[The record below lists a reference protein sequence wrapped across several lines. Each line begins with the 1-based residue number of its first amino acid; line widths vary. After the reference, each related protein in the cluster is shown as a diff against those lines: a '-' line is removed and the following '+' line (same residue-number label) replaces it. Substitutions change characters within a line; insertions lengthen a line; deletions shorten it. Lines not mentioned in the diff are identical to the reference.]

1 MVKADVRLPK
11 PRRGSRRTEA
21 PRKAQSITEASPSVV
36 KLMKEQGLWG
46 KGPPDWSALFSD
58 VWRTPEEVDEFDRFV
73 REIRGHGR
81 GR

>member
-1 MVKADVRLPK
+1 
-11 PRRGSRRTEA
+11 
-21 PRKAQSITEASPSVV
+21 VV

-46 KGPPDWSALFSD
+46 KKPPDYVELLSE
-58 VWRTPEEVDEFDRFV
+58 VWRTPEEVAEFEQFL